1 MHLLKKP
8 DYAMLNKN
16 ISKSKQRGEPQ
27 LETPHCDR
35 DPIYWQREVEAFSN
49 SFSSHPNGVRNKNGP
64 ASRARS
70 PLSLIN
76 LVAPMEKQL
85 MPLK

>member
-1 MHLLKKP
+1 MFE
-8 DYAMLNKN
+8 KN
-16 ISKSKQRGEPQ
+16 IRKSKQRGEPQ

-49 SFSSHPNGVRNKNGP
+49 SFGSYPNEVRNNNNH

-70 PLSLIN
+70 PLSSIN

-85 MPLK
+85 MPLKQLK